1 MDLPAN
7 AKVRG
12 EVNLAYSP
20 HEALDTILKVISNTR
35 ETLECIIDS
44 EWVCRLVEKT
54 NIINFIA
61 KLRLHNISSRFIV
74 NVTNYN
80 MNYCKRIMKYT
91 EIRHSENVL
100 GCSGIS
106 DGYHFFNYL
115 QSTEDKE
122 LHGEK
127 IYLLYVNNKYFIKGQ
142 RNLFNTLWE
151 HSVSARERITEIER
165 QVVEGIIKHIET
177 NKNNRN
183 SKDTLQTL
191 YRIIESSIDQILIL
205 FPSVNSFWE
214 VYNEGLLKS
223 ISDAVARDV
232 SVKLLIHLSAEN
244 EKEHKD
250 TIRQKLKE
258 EGQDLEIN
266 TNFFSKEL
274 PQKHCLFVIDE
285 AISALIENTE
295 DFSVRKTNGTN
306 LVATFSRNVSQI
318 SSSVSLFDIL
328 WIEADFEKQKKIKQM
343 YFQMF
348 KGLKLKDEVYK
359 RKWAF
364 EQDKNVKK

>member
-7 AKVRG
+7 AKVSG
-12 EVNLAYSP
+12 EVKMAYSP
-20 HEALDTILKVISNTR
+20 NEALDTILKVISNTR

-61 KLRLHNISSRFIV
+61 KLRLHNTSSRFIV

-80 MNYCKRIMKYT
+80 MNYCKRIMKYA
-91 EIRHSENVL
+91 EIRHAENVL

-106 DGYHFFNYL
+106 DGCHFFNYL
-115 QSTEDKE
+115 QSTEDKDV
-122 LHGEK
+122 HGEQT
-127 IYLLYVNNKYFIKGQ
+127 YLLYINNKYFIKGQ
-142 RNLFNTLWE
+142 KNLFDTLWE
-151 HSVSARERITEIER
+151 YSVPARERITEIER

-177 NKNNRN
+177 NENNRN
-183 SKDTLQTL
+183 RKDTLQTL

-205 FPSVNSFWE
+205 IPNVNSFWE
-214 VYNEGLLKS
+214 VYNEGLLKP
-223 ISDAVARDV
+223 ISEAVERDV
-232 SVKLLIHLSAEN
+232 SVKLLIHISAED
-244 EKEHKD
+244 EEHKD
-250 TIRQKLKE
+250 QIRQKLKE
-258 EGQDLEIN
+258 EGQEIEIN

-285 AISALIENTE
+285 AISALIENS
-295 DFSVRKTNGTN
+295 DDPSIRKTKETS
-306 LVATFSRNVSQI
+306 LVATFSRNISQI

-364 EQDKNVKK
+364 EQDKNEKE